1 MQYDI
6 VESSA
11 PVGEYGEK
19 WLSVQ
24 TKQEMPLSA
33 LNRQLLVLRTGF
45 RTFFKD
51 YTDEEFQLMQSLWH
65 EVFKHIPEEL
75 FSEAISRFIC
85 TERKGFPPSIG
96 QIVGCV
102 EQIVKERE
110 SSEFLKR
117 IFERDRIYTGGK

>member
-1 MQYDI
+1 MGYDV

-11 PVGEYGEK
+11 PVGEYSEK
-19 WLSVQ
+19 WISAQ
-24 TKQEMPLSA
+24 TKQEMPIAA

-51 YTDEEFQLMQSLWH
+51 YTDEDFRLMQSLWY

-75 FSEAISRFIC
+75 FAEAISRFIC

-110 SSEFLKR
+110 SAEFLKR
-117 IFERDRIYTGGK
+117 ILERDRV

>member
-1 MQYDI
+1 MRYDI

-11 PVGEYGEK
+11 PVGEYSEK
-19 WLSVQ
+19 WLSIQ
-24 TKQEMPLSA
+24 TKEEMPLSA

-51 YTDEEFQLMQSLWH
+51 YTDEDFQLMQSLWYG
-65 EVFKHIPEEL
+65 VFKHIPEEL

-110 SSEFLKR
+110 SAEFFKR
-117 IFERDRIYTGGK
+117 LFERNGIYAGGK

>member
-1 MQYDI
+1 MGYDI

-11 PVGEYGEK
+11 PVGEYSEK
-19 WLSVQ
+19 WLSIQ
-24 TKQEMPLSA
+24 TNEEMPLSA

-51 YTDEEFQLMQSLWH
+51 YTDEDFQLMQSLWY

-85 TERKGFPPSIG
+85 TERKGFPRLSDKSLG
-96 QIVGCV
+96 VLN
-102 EQIVKERE
+102 K
-110 SSEFLKR
+110 L
-117 IFERDRIYTGGK
+117 